1 MWTLLPQ
8 PKAGLTSVMP
18 TALAICQRKEGRKGG
33 RKKGRK
39 GAKEGRGGE
48 EEEEILEISPKHA
61 PHGDSS

>member
-18 TALAICQRKEGRKGG
+18 TALAICQRKEGRK
-33 RKKGRK
+33 KVRK
-39 GAKEGRGGE
+39 GAKEGKGGGE